1 MRAISLLTEYLNMHT
16 INSLLII
23 RISCIF
29 DLSNKLSD
37 VYYYSNQIRCMIVVY
52 RKDVYLSYSIIIM
65 YILLA
70 LIVSTAVIYFIV
82 ASQEYSDLLEFLQV
96 GIQGETQEKQV
107 EMTLFIGA
115 GIVYLGLFVWI
126 LKTKL
131 KSKIPYVV
139 VAAISAI
146 LIATYAASRTI
157 GVPLVGVEYYIGKL
171 DMVSKVLQVVMIG
184 ISVHLIFTVRKT
196 TIKEETI
203 R

>member
-1 MRAISLLTEYLNMHT
+1 MSIS
-16 INSLLII
+16 S
-23 RISCIF
+23 F
-29 DLSNKLSD
+29 
-37 VYYYSNQIRCMIVVY
+37 
-52 RKDVYLSYSIIIM
+52 SIIIM

-107 EMTLFIGA
+107 EMTLFIGS

-131 KSKIPYVV
+131 RSKIPYIA
-139 VAAISAI
+139 VAAISVV

-171 DMVSKVLQVVMIG
+171 DMANKILEVIMIG
-184 ISVHLIFTVRKT
+184 ISVYLIFAVRKT
-196 TIKEETI
+196 MIKEETI

>member
-1 MRAISLLTEYLNMHT
+1 
-16 INSLLII
+16 
-23 RISCIF
+23 
-29 DLSNKLSD
+29 
-37 VYYYSNQIRCMIVVY
+37 
-52 RKDVYLSYSIIIM
+52 M

-82 ASQEYSDLLEFLQV
+82 ASQEYGDLLEFLEV

-126 LKTKL
+126 LKTKIR
-131 KSKIPYVV
+131 SKIPYIV

-171 DMVSKVLQVVMIG
+171 DMVSKVLQVIMIG
-184 ISVHLIFTVRKT
+184 ISVYLIFAVRKT
-196 TIKEETI
+196 MIKEETI

>member
-1 MRAISLLTEYLNMHT
+1 
-16 INSLLII
+16 
-23 RISCIF
+23 
-29 DLSNKLSD
+29 
-37 VYYYSNQIRCMIVVY
+37 
-52 RKDVYLSYSIIIM
+52 M

-70 LIVSTAVIYFIV
+70 LIVSTAMIYFIV
-82 ASQEYSDLLEFLQV
+82 ASQEYSDLVEFLQV

-107 EMTLFIGA
+107 EMALFIGS

-131 KSKIPYVV
+131 RSKIPYIA
-139 VAAISAI
+139 VAAISVV

-171 DMVSKVLQVVMIG
+171 DMANKVLEVIMIG
-184 ISVHLIFTVRKT
+184 MSVYLITAARKT
-196 TIKEETI
+196 MIKEETI

>member
-1 MRAISLLTEYLNMHT
+1 
-16 INSLLII
+16 
-23 RISCIF
+23 
-29 DLSNKLSD
+29 
-37 VYYYSNQIRCMIVVY
+37 MIVISNV
-52 RKDVYLSYSIIIM
+52 SISSSSIIM

-82 ASQEYSDLLEFLQV
+82 ASQEYSDLLEFLEV

-107 EMTLFIGA
+107 EMTLFIGS

-131 KSKIPYVV
+131 RSKIPYIVV
-139 VAAISAI
+139 SAVSVI
-146 LIATYAASRTI
+146 LIVTYAASRTI

-171 DMVSKVLQVVMIG
+171 DMANKVLEVIMIG
-184 ISVHLIFTVRKT
+184 ISVYLIFAVRKAM
-196 TIKEETI
+196 IKEETI

>member
-1 MRAISLLTEYLNMHT
+1 
-16 INSLLII
+16 
-23 RISCIF
+23 
-29 DLSNKLSD
+29 
-37 VYYYSNQIRCMIVVY
+37 
-52 RKDVYLSYSIIIM
+52 M
-65 YILLA
+65 YILLV
-70 LIVSTAVIYFIV
+70 LIVSTAVIYFVV
-82 ASQEYSDLLEFLQV
+82 ASQEYSDLIEFLDV

-107 EMTLFIGA
+107 EMTLFIGS

-131 KSKIPYVV
+131 RSKIPYIA

-171 DMVSKVLQVVMIG
+171 DMANKILEVIMIG
-184 ISVHLIFTVRKT
+184 ISVYLIFAVRKT
-196 TIKEETI
+196 MIKEETI

>member
-1 MRAISLLTEYLNMHT
+1 
-16 INSLLII
+16 
-23 RISCIF
+23 
-29 DLSNKLSD
+29 
-37 VYYYSNQIRCMIVVY
+37 MIVIC
-52 RKDVYLSYSIIIM
+52 DMSISSSSIIM

-131 KSKIPYVV
+131 RSKIPYIV
-139 VAAISAI
+139 VAAVSVI
-146 LIATYAASRTI
+146 LIATYWASRTI

-171 DMVSKVLQVVMIG
+171 DMANKVLEVIMIG
-184 ISVHLIFTVRKT
+184 MSVYLITAARKT
-196 TIKEETI
+196 MIKEETI

>member
-1 MRAISLLTEYLNMHT
+1 
-16 INSLLII
+16 
-23 RISCIF
+23 
-29 DLSNKLSD
+29 
-37 VYYYSNQIRCMIVVY
+37 MIVISNV
-52 RKDVYLSYSIIIM
+52 SISSSSIIM

-82 ASQEYSDLLEFLQV
+82 ASQEYSDLLEFLEV

-107 EMTLFIGA
+107 EMTLFIGS

-131 KSKIPYVV
+131 RSKIPYIV
-139 VAAISAI
+139 VAAVSVI
-146 LIATYAASRTI
+146 LIVTYAASRTI

-171 DMVSKVLQVVMIG
+171 DMANKVLEVIMIG
-184 ISVHLIFTVRKT
+184 ISVYLVFAVRKAM
-196 TIKEETI
+196 IKETI

>member
-1 MRAISLLTEYLNMHT
+1 MSIS
-16 INSLLII
+16 SP
-23 RISCIF
+23 S
-29 DLSNKLSD
+29 
-37 VYYYSNQIRCMIVVY
+37 
-52 RKDVYLSYSIIIM
+52 IIM

-126 LKTKL
+126 LKTKIR
-131 KSKIPYVV
+131 SKIPYIV
-139 VAAISAI
+139 VAAVSVI

-157 GVPLVGVEYYIGKL
+157 GVPIVGVEYYIGKL
-171 DMVSKVLQVVMIG
+171 DMVSKALQVIMIG
-184 ISVHLIFTVRKT
+184 MSVYLISTIRKT
-196 TIKEETI
+196 KIVESL

>member
-1 MRAISLLTEYLNMHT
+1 MYDSLFVRNMSIS
-16 INSLLII
+16 S
-23 RISCIF
+23 
-29 DLSNKLSD
+29 
-37 VYYYSNQIRCMIVVY
+37 
-52 RKDVYLSYSIIIM
+52 IIM
-65 YILLA
+65 YILLV
-70 LIVSTAVIYFIV
+70 LIVSTAVIYFVV
-82 ASQEYSDLLEFLQV
+82 ASQEYSDLIEFLEV

-107 EMTLFIGA
+107 EMALFIGA

-131 KSKIPYVV
+131 RSKIPYIV

-171 DMVSKVLQVVMIG
+171 DIANKVLEVIMIG
-184 ISVHLIFTVRKT
+184 ISVYLIFAVRKT
-196 TIKEETI
+196 MIKEKTI